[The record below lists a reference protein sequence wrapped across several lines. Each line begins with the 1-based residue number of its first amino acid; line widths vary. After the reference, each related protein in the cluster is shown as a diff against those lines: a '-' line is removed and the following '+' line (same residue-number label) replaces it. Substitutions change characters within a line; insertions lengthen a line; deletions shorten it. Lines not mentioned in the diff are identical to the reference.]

1 MTGTE
6 IDLFNLTP
14 ALALKKLDPPEEA
27 EEANTAAVQD
37 APQSYYLC
45 LSADNR

>member
-6 IDLFNLTP
+6 IDVFNLTP
-14 ALALKKLDPPEEA
+14 ALALKMLEPPED
-27 EEANTAAVQD
+27 EEQTDGTAQQD